1 MLQVEEIVFLRG
13 KTQLVILYHVVSS
26 EIIYIQLTIYGPD
39 KVVFIYLGIYCVLY
53 RLHV

>member
-1 MLQVEEIVFLRG
+1 MLQVEEIVFLRE
-13 KTQLVILYHVVSS
+13 KPRLLILYHVVSS
-26 EIIYIQLTIYGPD
+26 EMLYIQLIIYGPD